1 MLNEDLKK
9 QIDASQSV
17 LDAFDDKLN
26 HLKQTVQ
33 NLNEKFNERNKI
45 EVYLSKNGIKSD
57 LVSKILNNSSFSLK
71 VNFAVDTNEK
81 LKLKIN
87 HHNCIVD
94 NYKNEIHR
102 FEAVKLL
109 KIIKNY
115 ELFIRFQEVNRLNE
129 ENLKLKMLND
139 EKILENMKLAEELN
153 SIQEK
158 V

>member
-57 LVSKILNNSSFSLK
+57 LVSKILKNSSFFKNFLK

-115 ELFIRFQEVNRLNE
+115 ELIITF
-129 ENLKLKMLND
+129 
-139 EKILENMKLAEELN
+139 
-153 SIQEK
+153 
-158 V
+158 

>member
-1 MLNEDLKK
+1 M
-9 QIDASQSV
+9 
-17 LDAFDDKLN
+17 
-26 HLKQTVQ
+26 KQTVQ

-45 EVYLSKNGIKSD
+45 EVYLSKNGIKN
-57 LVSKILNNSSFSLK
+57 LISKIFNNSFSLK

-115 ELFIRFQEVNRLNE
+115 ELIIKF
-129 ENLKLKMLND
+129 
-139 EKILENMKLAEELN
+139 
-153 SIQEK
+153 
-158 V
+158 